1 MWLATRLWSLRGRTF
16 RITSGVLL
24 VLFGASMLW
33 LLLALASPFM
43 VPSNTLLDLS
53 GTVGMRE
60 NDAQFDSL
68 SLVPRTIYV
77 IGDIECHQLAERSYF
92 LNGNQM
98 PFCARDLGLFA
109 GLAAGFGIATLMVV
123 KLNPLLFMLGLV
135 PLGLDGGIQFVTDYE
150 STNPLRLATGLVA
163 GASLALL
170 LAMFVLE
177 LRSERPDPGL
187 KDDVTGPAPSAPS
200 QEDKA
205 EGESPPE

>member
-1 MWLATRLWSLRGRTF
+1 MATRLWSLRGRTI

-33 LLLALASPFM
+33 LVLALASPFM

-68 SLVPRTIYV
+68 SLVPRTVYV

-92 LNGNQM
+92 LNGNQI

-200 QEDKA
+200 LEDKA

>member
-1 MWLATRLWSLRGRTF
+1 MATRLWSLRGRTF